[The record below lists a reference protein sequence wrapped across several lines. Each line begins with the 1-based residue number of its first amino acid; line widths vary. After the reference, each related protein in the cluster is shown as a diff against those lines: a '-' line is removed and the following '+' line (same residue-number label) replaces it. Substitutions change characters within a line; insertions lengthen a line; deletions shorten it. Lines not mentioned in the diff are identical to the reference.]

1 MPMTPS
7 DWALNNNMKSNVAVE
22 DEIDIVILKW
32 QAKIATYSN
41 LVLALLNVL
50 RKWGGISLDLHS
62 QAIKCCSLNLPN
74 PVAVH

>member
-1 MPMTPS
+1 MTPS
-7 DWALNNNMKSNVAVE
+7 DRALNNNTKSDVAVE

-62 QAIKCCSLNLPN
+62 QAIKYCSLNSPN